1 MNQRKKYMRQN
12 LQETRYKF
20 PRQAFKKR
28 LPVESHRMCLIP
40 PAANYDNT
48 DEVLS
53 TGEVH

>member
-12 LQETRYKF
+12 PQETRYKF